1 MSRLSSRLPL
11 IVAQGGIGPAGRT
24 SGFHAYRRLVLDRI
38 DSADAMATL
47 NSLSRLTGL
56 AVDDREALLNATL
69 VRKLDGSLFDAD
81 AVLRHKAM
89 STKGTS
95 EMLLSRKQLP
105 TPVPASWQVTD
116 TEDKALVKVIIPEG
130 QPLLVPETFGLPV
143 HAAGQLPTGF
153 RPEKLYA
160 SRNHPRG
167 LAMTIYGAS
176 DAVSSMGVDWDTLDK
191 LVSPDQVS
199 VYAGS
204 SMSQLDQNG
213 NGGLLQARLK
223 GKRVTSKQLPLGF
236 AEMPADFINAYVLG
250 SLGTTGTSMGA
261 CATFLYN
268 LRHAVEDIQSGKT
281 RVALVGN
288 SEAPITPEVI
298 EGYAT
303 MGALASDKAL
313 RALEGLAESVE
324 PDYRK
329 ACRPFGENC
338 GFTLAESAQFFVLMD
353 DELALEVG
361 AEILGSVAGVF
372 VNADGPKKSISS
384 PGAGNYLTVA
394 RAAALGRNILGDE
407 SLQQR
412 SFVQAHGTGTAQ
424 NRVTESAIL
433 NDVAEAF
440 GIENWAVSAIKSY
453 VGHSLATA
461 AADQMMSTLGAWK
474 HGIVPGIQ
482 TIGGVLADDVHN
494 QNLNLLTDHL
504 ETGTEAMDM
513 ALLNA
518 KGFGGNNATAT
529 VIAPHKTRDM
539 LARRYGNEAMAAWSA
554 RNEQVAEKQAE
565 AENVKQAGEDSP
577 IYCFG
582 EGVIAPEEIS
592 VSREKVVL
600 QGREVELPVENPFAD
615 YV

>member
-1 MSRLSSRLPL
+1 MSRHPLRLPL

-24 SGFHAYRRLVLDRI
+24 SGFHAYRRMVIEILE
-38 DSADAMATL
+38 SGEAMATL
-47 NSLSRLTGL
+47 NSLSRLTGI
-56 AVDDREALLNATL
+56 AVEDRAALLNATL
-69 VRKLDGSLFDAD
+69 IRKLDGTLFDAD
-81 AVLRHKAM
+81 AVTRHKAM
-89 STKGTS
+89 TTKGRS

-105 TPVPASWQVTD
+105 TPVPTSWQVTA
-116 TEDKALVKVIIPEG
+116 TEDKALVKVVIPEG
-130 QPLLVPETFGLPV
+130 QPLLVPESFSLPV
-143 HAAGQLPTGF
+143 HAAGQLPTGLH
-153 RPEKLYA
+153 PEKLYA

-176 DAVSSMGVDWDTLDK
+176 DALSSMGVDWNVLDK
-191 LVSPDQVS
+191 LVSPEQVS

-213 NGGLLQARLK
+213 NGGLMQARLK

-268 LRHAVEDIQSGKT
+268 LRHAVEDIQSGRT

-288 SEAPITPEVI
+288 SEAPITSEVI

-313 RALEGLAESVE
+313 RALEGLADSQE
-324 PDYRK
+324 PDYRR

-372 VNADGPKKSISS
+372 INADGPKKSISS

-407 SLQQR
+407 ALQQR

-424 NRVTESAIL
+424 NRVTESVIL

-440 GIENWAVSAIKSY
+440 GIDNWAVSAVKSY
-453 VGHSLATA
+453 VGHSLAAA
-461 AADQMMSTLGAWK
+461 AADQMASTLGAWK
-474 HGIVPGIQ
+474 YGVVPGIKS
-482 TIGGVLADDVHN
+482 IGGVLADDVHN
-494 QNLNLLTDHL
+494 QNLNLLTEHL
-504 ETGTEAMDM
+504 EAGVGSMDLT
-513 ALLNA
+513 LLNA

-529 VIAPHKTRDM
+529 VIAPHKTREM
-539 LARRYGNEAMAAWSA
+539 LSRRHGKDALAAWER
-554 RNEQVAEKQAE
+554 RNESVSAQQEEAE
-565 AENVKQAGEDSP
+565 AVKQAGNDEP
-577 IYCFG
+577 VYNFG

-592 VSREKVVL
+592 ISKEKVILNGKEVVL
-600 QGREVELPVENPFAD
+600 PADNPFES
-615 YV
+615 YC